1 MTVAPPTASALA
13 VVSIQRQQEEEEEA
27 PHPKSPPPSPPM
39 QAPTALPASRPLTCA
54 YRGVTY
60 QVSVS
65 LCFGR
70 AHFCPLFFCVVCF
83 VVVVR

>member
-27 PHPKSPPPSPPM
+27 PHPKSPPPPM